1 MHADADIESGVVCSC
16 GERAVQI
23 QCHDCTE
30 FAATCSQCFVSQHLN
45 NPFHW
50 AQKWDPLQGFFVKH
64 DISRLGHII
73 QLGHHGRPCPSST
86 GSRKFIT
93 VDHNGVHAT
102 ELAFCG
108 CHENPPNMVR
118 QLMRARLFPATV
130 TQPKT
135 AFTFTVL
142 DECHFHNL
150 EAKKAAYDYMGALRR
165 LTDNAF
171 TSDVPDPYENF
182 LRAMRVWN
190 YLDLLESSG
199 QMHGIDLLLPH
210 RPEGNLVLYCPA
222 CPEPGF
228 NTDPAVSATPL
239 SLRHLNQSQRTL
251 DGNFQ
256 CNQFSKNS
264 DPDDVSLCKGK
275 GQFPLDSEYKEYLR
289 RIPISKEKSTCNY
302 LKAVNKQDKKK
313 FKNMAI
319 TGTVNCQCS
328 HVFILTSVDLQF
340 GERFANSDYALATCL
355 RQHNGC
361 GDMSFEFRMEVSD
374 VDEVLTYDIA
384 CEYVVYIESRFQ
396 KYFPDVLDKVKKM
409 RWGVPALH
417 IQGHQESC
425 MYEFGTAYLSC
436 VGHFHGETAEQYW
449 PEANQLG
456 PHVRQMNNGHRQ
468 DTLIYHSN
476 DWNFKKL
483 ADIGNLGA
491 YLAEELALGR
501 RKFLEKLNHFRALS
515 AAAGDAVE
523 KWKLLDR
530 TSRKV
535 GKDVFSVYRHNTS
548 KVPSQLAIYQHML
561 AQDDNFV
568 ATLVPKNRI
577 ARFMNEALDIE
588 EAQRK
593 IKRTVKEATEQ
604 DLQSRTSEITKR
616 RRKLEAR
623 LGPWRSEQRA
633 IMPMVGDK
641 VALQATARCLV
652 EDEKLYLPSD
662 LTPEERQEFQLVALG
677 FEEARWRE
685 GQAFDALRATRG
697 IVKGLRALED
707 HKFQHSRQQKQN
719 SRSGDQIEDGVRRRD
734 FHMAT
739 YEIARQAMITLGTLS
754 SGTDSSF
761 PPLSIADTFMKSV
774 LKKRQ
779 LGDSHLTDGQLFRMG
794 AGSADTSLPQ
804 PSASS
809 APPAFEQGS
818 STQMSKRKT
827 ETLKKSEERK
837 EGWLWRE
844 LGKMG
849 KLSSEEM
856 QAWSE
861 EAERV
866 QWFRA
871 EAEVQRWQEHAE
883 MRLAELLR
891 TIRSFEKWNNVWLDL
906 AKAQSSSP
914 GLAAYARQTAATYC
928 LRRERCEKLIIKA
941 GYGALL
947 EPGASLVD
955 FVVGERAKEPLY

>member
-1 MHADADIESGVVCSC
+1 MLNYPSEHCCRHNNKI
-16 GERAVQI
+16 
-23 QCHDCTE
+23 
-30 FAATCSQCFVSQHLN
+30 AA
-45 NPFHW
+45 
-50 AQKWDPLQGFFVKH
+50 
-64 DISRLGHII
+64 R
-73 QLGHHGRPCPSST
+73 
-86 GSRKFIT
+86 
-93 VDHNGVHAT
+93 
-102 ELAFCG
+102 
-108 CHENPPNMVR
+108 
-118 QLMRARLFPATV
+118 
-130 TQPKT
+130 
-135 AFTFTVL
+135 
-142 DECHFHNL
+142 HFH
-150 EAKKAAYDYMGALRR
+150 
-165 LTDNAF
+165 
-171 TSDVPDPYENF
+171 
-182 LRAMRVWN
+182 RAPP
-190 YLDLLESSG
+190 S
-199 QMHGIDLLLPH
+199 
-210 RPEGNLVLYCPA
+210 
-222 CPEPGF
+222 
-228 NTDPAVSATPL
+228 
-239 SLRHLNQSQRTL
+239 
-251 DGNFQ
+251 
-256 CNQFSKNS
+256 
-264 DPDDVSLCKGK
+264 
-275 GQFPLDSEYKEYLR
+275 
-289 RIPISKEKSTCNY
+289 
-302 LKAVNKQDKKK
+302 
-313 FKNMAI
+313 
-319 TGTVNCQCS
+319 
-328 HVFILTSVDLQF
+328 
-340 GERFANSDYALATCL
+340 
-355 RQHNGC
+355 
-361 GDMSFEFRMEVSD
+361 
-374 VDEVLTYDIA
+374 
-384 CEYVVYIESRFQ
+384 
-396 KYFPDVLDKVKKM
+396 
-409 RWGVPALH
+409 
-417 IQGHQESC
+417 
-425 MYEFGTAYLSC
+425 
-436 VGHFHGETAEQYW
+436 
-449 PEANQLG
+449 
-456 PHVRQMNNGHRQ
+456 
-468 DTLIYHSN
+468 
-476 DWNFKKL
+476 
-483 ADIGNLGA
+483 LGA

-515 AAAGDAVE
+515 AAPGDAVE

-593 IKRTVKEATEQ
+593 IRRTVKEATEQ

-616 RRKLEAR
+616 RRKLEDR

-662 LTPEERQEFQLVALG
+662 LTPAERQELQLVALG
-677 FEEARWRE
+677 VEGARWRE

-707 HKFQHSRQQKQN
+707 HKFQHSRQQKQK
-719 SRSGDQIEDGVRRRD
+719 
-734 FHMAT
+734 
-739 YEIARQAMITLGTLS
+739 L
-754 SGTDSSF
+754 
-761 PPLSIADTFMKSV
+761 AD
-774 LKKRQ
+774 
-779 LGDSHLTDGQLFRMG
+779 G
-794 AGSADTSLPQ
+794 AGSGDTSLPQ

-827 ETLKKSEERK
+827 ANTKPRAAHPQTSEETLKKSEERK

-856 QAWSE
+856 QAWWE

-891 TIRSFEKWNNVWLDL
+891 TIRSFAKWNNVWLDL

-914 GLAAYARQTAATYC
+914 GLAAYARQAAATYC

>member
-1 MHADADIESGVVCSC
+1 
-16 GERAVQI
+16 
-23 QCHDCTE
+23 
-30 FAATCSQCFVSQHLN
+30 
-45 NPFHW
+45 
-50 AQKWDPLQGFFVKH
+50 
-64 DISRLGHII
+64 
-73 QLGHHGRPCPSST
+73 
-86 GSRKFIT
+86 
-93 VDHNGVHAT
+93 
-102 ELAFCG
+102 
-108 CHENPPNMVR
+108 
-118 QLMRARLFPATV
+118 
-130 TQPKT
+130 
-135 AFTFTVL
+135 
-142 DECHFHNL
+142 
-150 EAKKAAYDYMGALRR
+150 
-165 LTDNAF
+165 
-171 TSDVPDPYENF
+171 
-182 LRAMRVWN
+182 
-190 YLDLLESSG
+190 
-199 QMHGIDLLLPH
+199 
-210 RPEGNLVLYCPA
+210 
-222 CPEPGF
+222 
-228 NTDPAVSATPL
+228 
-239 SLRHLNQSQRTL
+239 
-251 DGNFQ
+251 
-256 CNQFSKNS
+256 
-264 DPDDVSLCKGK
+264 
-275 GQFPLDSEYKEYLR
+275 
-289 RIPISKEKSTCNY
+289 
-302 LKAVNKQDKKK
+302 
-313 FKNMAI
+313 
-319 TGTVNCQCS
+319 
-328 HVFILTSVDLQF
+328 
-340 GERFANSDYALATCL
+340 
-355 RQHNGC
+355 
-361 GDMSFEFRMEVSD
+361 
-374 VDEVLTYDIA
+374 
-384 CEYVVYIESRFQ
+384 
-396 KYFPDVLDKVKKM
+396 M

-483 ADIGNLGA
+483 ADIGKYSVCKFVNKLELTSPSLGA

-535 GKDVFSVYRHNTS
+535 GKMYSVCIDIIRV
-548 KVPSQLAIYQHML
+548 K
-561 AQDDNFV
+561 DDNFV

-662 LTPEERQEFQLVALG
+662 LTPAERQEFQLVALG
-677 FEEARWRE
+677 VEEARWRE

-779 LGDSHLTDGQLFRMG
+779 LGDSHLTDGQLFTAVLRILRATSESASVQSRQFWPAIKGNLEGFMYPHS
-794 AGSADTSLPQ
+794 AFGSAHGLWDRSNTKPRSARPRTS
-804 PSASS
+804 
-809 APPAFEQGS
+809 E
-818 STQMSKRKT
+818 

-891 TIRSFEKWNNVWLDL
+891 TIRSFAKWNNVWLDL

-914 GLAAYARQTAATYC
+914 GLAGYARQTAATYC
-928 LRRERCEKLIIKA
+928 LRRERCEKLIIKS